1 MPVYLTIA
9 AMKARF
15 VIPAAIAFA
24 CVLGPWTTMDALG
37 SPHGSRGGAA
47 RPMAEQGLTL
57 DEAVARM
64 ERQYKARAVRAEQEQ
79 RDGRTVYRIRLLSS
93 DGRVFDVTVDAATGA
108 VE

>member
-1 MPVYLTIA
+1 MPLYLTIA
-9 AMKARF
+9 AMKARLA
-15 VIPAAIAFA
+15 IPAAIALA
-24 CVLGPWTTMDALG
+24 CALGPWATVDAVG
-37 SPHGSRGGAA
+37 SPHGPRGVAA

-64 ERQYKARAVRAEQEQ
+64 ERQYKARAVRAEEER

>member
-1 MPVYLTIA
+1 MPVCLTIS
-9 AMKARF
+9 AMKASSA
-15 VIPAAIAFA
+15 IPAVVAFA
-24 CVLGPWTTMDALG
+24 LALGPWAMTEAVG
-37 SPHGSRGGAA
+37 SPNRPRGAEA

-64 ERQYKARAVRAEQEQ
+64 ERQYKARAVRAEQDL
-79 RDGRTVYRIRLLSS
+79 RDGRTVYRIRLLSG

>member
-1 MPVYLTIA
+1 MPVCLTIC
-9 AMKARF
+9 AMKSSSA
-15 VIPAAIAFA
+15 IPAVIALA
-24 CVLGPWTTMDALG
+24 LALGPWAMTDAAG
-37 SPHGSRGGAA
+37 GPHGSRSSQA

-64 ERQYKARAVRAEQEQ
+64 ERQYKARAVRAEEER
-79 RDGRTVYRIRLLSS
+79 RDGRIVYRIRLLSG

>member
-1 MPVYLTIA
+1 MPVCHTIA
-9 AMKARF
+9 AMKARLA
-15 VIPAAIAFA
+15 IPAALALA
-24 CVLGPWTTMDALG
+24 AALGPWATMDAVAG
-37 SPHGSRGGAA
+37 PHGSRHAAA

-64 ERQYKARAVRAEQEQ
+64 ERQYKARAVRAEQDR
-79 RDGRTVYRIRLLSS
+79 RDGRIVYRIRLLSG